1 MEARVGIL
9 LEKRT
14 LELTRR
20 GLPTH
25 ERIGLYRLIA
35 LRGGPDV
42 ILFALDDLDPGARR
56 VKGYVPTASG
66 WRRVV
71 APMPEVIH
79 KRVLFSSGIEWALRR
94 MQRRGTRF
102 INPPLM
108 NDKARMHALLLRHP
122 RVKDHL
128 PLTDWYRPA
137 ELARW
142 MDNGA
147 TAVLKPRIGSVGKGI
162 VRLKPMDDKVVLTTE
177 YASRPISRKQLR
189 DRLAGRVQPGRYL
202 IQQYIKLARYNGR
215 PFDLRVPVQRNH
227 YGEWVIAGIVAKV
240 AVRHPFLTNLAQG
253 GLAMPARQALSEAFS
268 PMLADKIATDV
279 ERLAMDVAQGVVGRF
294 PDAADLGLD
303 IGVDERGKPWLIEV
317 NTRDQ
322 RITFLQA
329 GMQEA
334 FHAVYEHPVA
344 YCAYAMSQHGPVRA
358 ETKGAS

>member
-1 MEARVGIL
+1 MAAQVGIL

-14 LELTRR
+14 LELSRR

-25 ERIGLYRLIA
+25 ERVGLYRQIT

-42 ILFALDDLDPGARR
+42 ILFALDDLDLGARR
-56 VKGYVPTASG
+56 VRGFVPTDGG

-71 APMPEVIH
+71 APMPAVIH
-79 KRVLFSSGIEWALRR
+79 KRVLFSFGIESALKRL
-94 MQRRGTRF
+94 QRRGTRF

-108 NDKARMHALLLRHP
+108 NDKARMHANLLRHP

-128 PLTDWYRPA
+128 PLTDWYRPD

-162 VRLKPMDDKVVLTTE
+162 IRLKPLGDKIVFTTE
-177 YASRPISRKQLR
+177 HASRVVSRKQLR
-189 DRLAGRVQPGRYL
+189 ERLAGRVRPGKYL
-202 IQQYIKLARYNGR
+202 LQQYIKLARYNGR

-227 YGEWVIAGIVAKV
+227 HGTWVIAGIVAKV

-253 GLAMPARQALSEAFS
+253 GLAMPAGKALAEAFS
-268 PMLADKIATDV
+268 PLQADEIVADV
-279 ERLAMDVAQGVVGRF
+279 ERLAMDVAHGVARRF